1 MSAVIK
7 PLRRH
12 RKTAWRKKYLTQ
24 NQRWGKITVTKM
36 PVPEGF
42 ITTSKIWT
50 GEAEE
55 VPLPEEPTETEQKEE
70 VRDEDVE

>member
-1 MSAVIK
+1 
-7 PLRRH
+7 
-12 RKTAWRKKYLTQ
+12 
-24 NQRWGKITVTKM
+24 M

-50 GEAEE
+50 GEVEE

-70 VRDEDVE
+70 VRDEDVEQTTN